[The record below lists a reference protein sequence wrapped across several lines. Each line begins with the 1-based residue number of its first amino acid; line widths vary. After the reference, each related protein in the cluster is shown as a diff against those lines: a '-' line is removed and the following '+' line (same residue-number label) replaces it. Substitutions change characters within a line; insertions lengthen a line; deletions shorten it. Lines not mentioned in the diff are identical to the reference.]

1 MTRGGAPVP
10 DGSMLEAL
18 VDGVLT
24 IDRDGRIVGLDPR
37 AALLFGL
44 RPHET
49 ALGRPVA
56 DLIPSLRLPEALS
69 TWGGRRRGAGPRV
82 IARRVES
89 LALRADGAGLPIE
102 LTLTDTGE
110 EPPRITAWIRALS
123 RVEGDHAA
131 LAQRTALLEAAE
143 RLAQSGSWDWNLLT
157 NELVWSDNMYRLFGL
172 EPGAIPPSP
181 DYVFEQT
188 HPDDRACV
196 REAIRRARGTGS
208 LAPLPFRIV
217 RGDGEVRHLHA
228 TTTIVAAGGSG
239 GRRLVGVLQDVTDR
253 RRAEREI
260 AAHFAVSEALLE
272 WETLERGGPRLLGNL
287 AEAMDFEVGF
297 LWVPLDDVLVA
308 RCTWRAPSV
317 RASRFEAATG
327 RARLRPGCDLPGR
340 VWRAREPINLAFL
353 PPAADLPR
361 RDAAL
366 RAGLRGEADDPSGAG
381 DDLSRDRPER
391 QTDGGGG

>member
-1 MTRGGAPVP
+1 
-10 DGSMLEAL
+10 
-18 VDGVLT
+18 
-24 IDRDGRIVGLDPR
+24 
-37 AALLFGL
+37 
-44 RPHET
+44 
-49 ALGRPVA
+49 
-56 DLIPSLRLPEALS
+56 
-69 TWGGRRRGAGPRV
+69 
-82 IARRVES
+82 
-89 LALRADGAGLPIE
+89 
-102 LTLTDTGE
+102 
-110 EPPRITAWIRALS
+110 
-123 RVEGDHAA
+123 
-131 LAQRTALLEAAE
+131 
-143 RLAQSGSWDWNLLT
+143 
-157 NELVWSDNMYRLFGL
+157 
-172 EPGAIPPSP
+172 
-181 DYVFEQT
+181 
-188 HPDDRACV
+188 V

-287 AEAMDFEVGF
+287 AGAMDFEVGF

-366 RAGLRGEADDPSGAG
+366 RAGLRGAMAFPAGTDAEVLAILEFYSREEAQATARLMRSLTAIGYELGQFLARRRGQLQPQPLTPRELEVLRMAAQG
-381 DDLSRDRPER
+381 LSRRRIAEQLVVSETTIKTHFENVYAKFGVTDRASAVAKVLRLGLIE
-391 QTDGGGG
+391 